1 MEIVGVFFVTV
12 LLLSL
17 VGVAIMTAC
26 TITTVR
32 KSFLEEQ
39 AEILKSNADDLEGK
53 EAALEKEQKRLEY
66 VMNQAQQAGR
76 SGARD
81 EPRKHAIAVS
91 TTQSFHEFTNP
102 DPNPNRDR

>member
-1 MEIVGVFFVTV
+1 MGAFFVGA

-17 VGVAIMTAC
+17 MGVAIMTAC

-39 AEILKSNADDLEGK
+39 AEILKSNADELNTNADELKGK
-53 EAALEKEQKRLEY
+53 EAALEKEQKRLKY

-76 SGARD
+76 
-81 EPRKHAIAVS
+81 
-91 TTQSFHEFTNP
+91 
-102 DPNPNRDR
+102 